1 MLKRAVILFLLLV
14 AGCAQSYYVQG
25 RKHVEAGKY
34 EQAIDLLYKE
44 IQVNPTSYK
53 AWRELG
59 VAFYN
64 KGDLIKAED
73 AFKQAN
79 NIQPD
84 ARTNLY
90 MGMIFEQR
98 RQYDKAIA
106 SYSASLNLKTEGKT
120 REMIRSRLGGLITK
134 KIEADA
140 LTAIENEAAIDVDTI
155 PQNSIA
161 VVDFDG
167 SQLPDDIAPISKG
180 LAEFTAIDLAKVSDL
195 RVVDRLKLDA
205 IMSELKLSASKYA
218 DPNFAP
224 RMGRLV
230 GSRQIITGT
239 VLSSGDD
246 MIRLDGAIVNATDST
261 TELTEPTEGELEKFF
276 KLQKDFVFSV
286 IDSLGIELTREERDA
301 IEEVPTE
308 SFLAFMAYCRG
319 LNYQSMGMIDA
330 ARQQYQQAA
339 KEDKS
344 FGLPTAKL
352 QDPSMA
358 AAEES
363 FESFELSVTSESKQ
377 EEEYTGLDRTQRE
390 TLFNSDFIWG
400 RDIYNR
406 YGNSPIRPPDVTD
419 VYIIVN
425 VRGDLD
431 AY

>member
-1 MLKRAVILFLLLV
+1 MLKRAVILFLLLA
-14 AGCAQSYYVQG
+14 AGCSQSYYVQG
-25 RKHVEAGKY
+25 RKDVEAGRY
-34 EQAIDLLYKE
+34 DQAIDILYKE

-59 VAFYN
+59 IAFYN

-73 AFKQAN
+73 ALKQAN

-90 MGMIFEQR
+90 FGLIFEQR

-120 REMIRSRLGGLITK
+120 GKMIRSRLDRLIAK
-134 KIEADA
+134 KLESDA

-167 SQLPDDIAPISKG
+167 SQLPEDIAPISKG

-195 RVVDRLKLDA
+195 RVVDRQKMDA
-205 IMSELKLSASKYA
+205 IMSELKLGASEYA

-239 VLSSGDD
+239 VLSSGDNT
-246 MIRLDGAIVNATDST
+246 IRLNGAIVNTTDSST
-261 TELTEPTEGELEKFF
+261 DLTKPTEGELDNFF

-286 IDSLGIELTREERDA
+286 LDSLGIELTLEERDA

-308 SFLAFMAYCRG
+308 SFLAFMAYSRG
-319 LNYQSMGMIDA
+319 LNYQSMGMVDA
-330 ARQQYQQAA
+330 ARQEYQQAA

-344 FGLPTAKL
+344 FGLPSAKL
-352 QDPSMA
+352 QHPSMA
-358 AAEES
+358 PGGEGAEGES
-363 FESFELSVTSESKQ
+363 FETFELSVTSESKS
-377 EEEYTGLDRTQRE
+377 EEEYTGLDRIQGE
-390 TLFNSDFIWG
+390 TLYNSDFIPG
-400 RDIYNR
+400 RDYHP
-406 YGNSPIRPPDVTD
+406 PIRPPVTD
-419 VYIIVN
+419 VYIIIY